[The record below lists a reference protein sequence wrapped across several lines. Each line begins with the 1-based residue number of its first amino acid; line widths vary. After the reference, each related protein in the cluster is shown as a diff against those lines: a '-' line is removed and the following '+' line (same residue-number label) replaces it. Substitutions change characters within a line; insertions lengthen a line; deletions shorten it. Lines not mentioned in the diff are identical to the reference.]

1 MPTFHGVGMPTF
13 SRNVNQELGSSLLT
27 YSGKLIACTFSTIN
41 TDIQVFQIRR
51 KEHVIG
57 N

>member
-41 TDIQVFQIRR
+41 TDIQVFQIRG